1 MSFPFRGYS
10 DSIPNMT
17 LLLSPDTDN
26 IKTVFPGDDIDKAD
40 YKVRFEG
47 LERWLGGAAPCEI
60 YLGKL
65 SEKGGRKKQSLFW
78 QLTGENKCTT
88 DADKAN
94 MTLLEIAISINV
106 GGELRGTNTS
116 GDAGHHLQ
124 ECSRPAGDLCVIVP
138 VLVNNKIIEAKTQL
152 LVLSTQV
159 TTDTETGKKRPRDHI
174 SNVKVW
180 EAQMAQAN
188 KKNKSA

>member
-47 LERWLGGAAPCEI
+47 LERWLGAAAPCEI

-65 SEKGGRKKQSLFW
+65 SEKERHKKQSLFW
-78 QLTGENKCTT
+78 QLTGENMSTT

-94 MTLLEIAISINV
+94 MTLLEIAITIHV

-159 TTDTETGKKRPRDHI
+159 TTDTETGKKRPRALT
-174 SNVKVW
+174 SNVKIW